1 MAQPAAGSPDTVRSR
16 TSRREFLSVATAG
29 IAGAALVGALPTTAL
44 AQGKA
49 AQKRDSDQEQPPEG
63 SQGALMREFR
73 EAAREYDVP
82 VGLLVAMGYVNT
94 RLKMLPPEANDYEEG
109 EMGGW
114 GSYGIMALVK
124 NPDSNTLSKAS
135 QITGIPEEELK
146 TDRRANILGGA
157 ALLAESR
164 GKDDSSEHDS
174 PTASSLLRA
183 AAGKGG
189 SGEDYEAVAG
199 VGGGDLYAEQLEEVL
214 ANGFSEKVEGEK
226 IAVKAGEVVS

>member
-1 MAQPAAGSPDTVRSR
+1 MDQPASGSPDTARPR
-16 TSRREFLSVATAG
+16 TSRREFLSIATAG
-29 IAGAALVGALPTTAL
+29 IAGAALVGALPATAL
-44 AQGKA
+44 AQDKA
-49 AQKRDSDQEQPPEG
+49 AQKKGSSQPEQPQG
-63 SQGALMREFR
+63 GRGALMREFR

-82 VGLLVAMGYVNT
+82 VGLLAAMGYVNT
-94 RLKMLPPEANDYEEG
+94 RLKMPPPEANDYDEG

-124 NPDSNTLSKAS
+124 NLDSNTLSKAS
-135 QITGIPEEELK
+135 EITGIPEEELK

-164 GKDDSSEHDS
+164 GRDESSEDDS

-199 VGGGDLYAEQLEEVL
+199 VGGGELYAEQLEEVL
-214 ANGFSEKVEGEK
+214 TNGFSEKVDGEK
-226 IAVKAGEVVS
+226 IAVKVGEVVS